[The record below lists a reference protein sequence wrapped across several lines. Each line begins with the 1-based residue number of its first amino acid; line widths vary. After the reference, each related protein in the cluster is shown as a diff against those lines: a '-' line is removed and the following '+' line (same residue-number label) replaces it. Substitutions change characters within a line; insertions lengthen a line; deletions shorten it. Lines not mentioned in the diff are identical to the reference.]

1 MIRGDVALSRS
12 RLLSM
17 LCAAAVC
24 VAVFGVSSDR
34 VMGLPSRLVGS
45 RGPAL
50 TETGSG
56 SQSILDLFP
65 ELKSLPAPLWVQEG
79 LRVYYR
85 TAAATVPNP
94 MAESGREGTKPPI
107 MHPEEL
113 SPVAPALVRTDVI
126 AIDTRF
132 SATASTLFIG
142 DLMIPWEDLT
152 HTSYAGSGYFWIN
165 PVVIKNLAKRPP
177 DQFVVSEVQY
187 EAGGRT
193 YDCTRFDYRPKGSRE
208 HHVWIFQSST
218 GLLMYQA
225 QWLTLSDQ
233 SLSYVS
239 AAEFVAKRNIS
250 LPWSAYAA
258 PAWVKPGAK
267 MTYQGAIRTWMP
279 TTGPNILIPA
289 FLEVE
294 IAEAGRNWS
303 VDRVR
308 RIFSGDDGQAGAAKD
323 VHSGRGRIGGFWL
336 PIQGLARLRNGDKL
350 DPFDPI
356 VGSTVE
362 VSYVGKTHSGMSV
375 VAIFEWG
382 SQYKRVW
389 IYRAT
394 DGKLIYWLDEKLVD
408 PVTRLVQQ
416 AEWQLTE
423 E

>member
-1 MIRGDVALSRS
+1 
-12 RLLSM
+12 
-17 LCAAAVC
+17 
-24 VAVFGVSSDR
+24 
-34 VMGLPSRLVGS
+34 
-45 RGPAL
+45 
-50 TETGSG
+50 
-56 SQSILDLFP
+56 
-65 ELKSLPAPLWVQEG
+65 
-79 LRVYYR
+79 
-85 TAAATVPNP
+85 
-94 MAESGREGTKPPI
+94 
-107 MHPEEL
+107 
-113 SPVAPALVRTDVI
+113 
-126 AIDTRF
+126 
-132 SATASTLFIG
+132 
-142 DLMIPWEDLT
+142 
-152 HTSYAGSGYFWIN
+152 
-165 PVVIKNLAKRPP
+165 
-177 DQFVVSEVQY
+177 
-187 EAGGRT
+187 
-193 YDCTRFDYRPKGSRE
+193 
-208 HHVWIFQSST
+208 
-218 GLLMYQA
+218 
-225 QWLTLSDQ
+225 
-233 SLSYVS
+233 
-239 AAEFVAKRNIS
+239 
-250 LPWSAYAA
+250 
-258 PAWVKPGAK
+258 VKPGAK

-279 TTGPNILIPA
+279 TTGPNIPIPA

-308 RIFSGDDGQAGAAKD
+308 RIFSGDDGQAGGAKEGQ
-323 VHSGRGRIGGFWL
+323 SGRGRIGGFWL